1 MYPDQGFVFQE
12 RYKRGQKLSAHQNIQ
27 RRENRKSKKTQITK
41 NGKMAP
47 KAKSREAIVA
57 SLTKYFKH
65 DSFKSDLQRRA
76 VEAVVHGESGQ
87 QVYFVK
93 PIVN

>member
-1 MYPDQGFVFQE
+1 MNPDPESSFQE
-12 RYKRGQKLSAHQNIQ
+12 RH
-27 RRENRKSKKTQITK
+27 RETREPERPPKHPTERDPGKQNRKKKTQIIK

-47 KAKSREAIVA
+47 KARSREAIIA

-76 VEAVVHGESGQ
+76 VEAVVQGEATSSRE
-87 QVYFVK
+87 
-93 PIVN
+93 